1 MGFFSKKKKSS
12 SAGQSPA
19 SSITSTLV
27 ASQAP
32 DSPMSKAVPM
42 LRLRVA
48 VDHISTESQP
58 LEDELFYIEVS
69 AHDTVDAVREE
80 IYDRVGRTGMSV
92 FKVSRPA
99 QPPAASC

>member
-1 MGFFSKKKKSS
+1 MGFFCKKKKSGS
-12 SAGQSPA
+12 SAGHSPA

-48 VDHISTESQP
+48 VDHISAESQP

-69 AHDTVDAVREE
+69 AHDTVDAVRDE
-80 IYDRVGRTGMSV
+80 IYDRIGRTGMSI
-92 FKVSRPA
+92 FKVSPVT
-99 QPPAASC
+99 Q